1 MKSDFCKKCGA
12 SLAGLDPCEL
22 CPACEPK
29 VIVMTAQKLIAEAH
43 KTFHEL
49 VGPEE
54 LVRFQHLPEEDFD
67 PSAQMRRIAAARDE
81 AREVARWAQALLT
94 ALNVGDVK
102 SGSPLHL
109 KLREVMIAY
118 RGESSM

>member
-1 MKSDFCKKCGA
+1 
-12 SLAGLDPCEL
+12 
-22 CPACEPK
+22 
-29 VIVMTAQKLIAEAH
+29 MTAQEQIIDAH

-49 VGPEE
+49 VGPDE

-67 PSAQMRRIAAARDE
+67 PSAQMRRIAAARDA
-81 AREVARWAQALLT
+81 AREVARWAQAVLT
-94 ALNVGDVK
+94 GLNVGDIR

-118 RGESSM
+118 RGE